1 MVQHVALLCRDILT
15 TTVLIKLNDQWDPEQ
30 NLRLN
35 SEYSLV
41 TSMPATQWRI
51 VLLSFYLVILVY
63 GFVFLSLS
71 LRPNGLAYLP

>member
-1 MVQHVALLCRDILT
+1 MVEYVALLCRDILT

-41 TSMPATQWRI
+41 TSMPARQWRI

-71 LRPNGLAYLP
+71 LRLNGLAYLP